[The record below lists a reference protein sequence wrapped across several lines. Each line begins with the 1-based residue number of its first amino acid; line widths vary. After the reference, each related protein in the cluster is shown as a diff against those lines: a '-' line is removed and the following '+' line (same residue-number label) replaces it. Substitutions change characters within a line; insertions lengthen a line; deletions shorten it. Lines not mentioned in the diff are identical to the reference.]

1 MGSSVKVIA
10 ISIIIFMLLAV
21 IGIVSYGNEQEKAR
35 EAVQLSEENTVEIAQ
50 GSQAGMELV
59 GEDTRAFL
67 KDDTFFDADSGVVQ
81 PSYTVPAAEEQAAG
95 TQEAE
100 MPEAEGKEVSLLM
113 TSVAKDLRVRI
124 VDSTGKLEEGTE
136 FCITLNQK
144 DEYKDEDKNGV
155 IYIENLSAGEYEVAL
170 KPVSGYKVS
179 GGASRIT
186 IKQSIEY
193 MAMSE
198 SDFLIMTEDKIDA
211 AKEDLEVREAKAD
224 ADSTEITK
232 VQDNITNVS
241 FGIDV
246 SKWNG
251 DIDWQKV
258 KKAGVDYAII
268 RLGYRG
274 ASTGALV
281 QDPYFEANV
290 KGAAEAGVPIGVYFF
305 TQAVNA
311 MEAVEEASMVLS
323 LCKNISLQYPIFIDT
338 EGAGGNGRADSLDTE
353 TRTQVCETFCK
364 TITNAGYKSGVYAA
378 RNWLNNNLKIDR
390 LKDFVIWLAEYRDKP
405 LYQGTYHMWQYSSNG
420 SIDGISGRVD
430 LNLSYMEQTGGSSS
444 SGSGFSGNSSTGGSN
459 SSNSSTGGS
468 NNSGNSS
475 TGGSNG
481 NGSTGGS
488 NNSGN
493 SSTGGSNSSGNSS
506 TGGSNSSG
514 NGSTGGKNNNS
525 NNNSSNNNNGN
536 NSGNSSTNG
545 KNTYVTEPVKD
556 PTYSQG
562 TYPNTYATD
571 PGNYPNTY
579 ATGSGSYPN
588 TYVTEPVKDPTYSQG
603 R

>member
-10 ISIIIFMLLAV
+10 VSIIIFMFLAV

-35 EAVQLSEENTVEIAQ
+35 EAVQLSEENTIETAQ
-50 GSQAGMELV
+50 RNQTEMELV

-95 TQEAE
+95 TQETE
-100 MPEAEGKEVSLLM
+100 TPEAEGKEVSLLM
-113 TSVAKDLRVRI
+113 TSVAKDLRIRI

-136 FCITLNQK
+136 FCITLNQN

-170 KPVSGYKVS
+170 KPVAGYKVS

-378 RNWLNNNLKIDR
+378 RNWLNNNLKADR

-430 LNLSYMEQTGGSSS
+430 LNLSYMEQMGGSTSP
-444 SGSGFSGNSSTGGSN
+444 GSGFSGNSSSGNN
-459 SSNSSTGGS
+459 SSG
-468 NNSGNSS
+468 
-475 TGGSNG
+475 
-481 NGSTGGS
+481 
-488 NNSGN
+488 
-493 SSTGGSNSSGNSS
+493 SSTGGSNSSGNSTS
-506 TGGSNSSG
+506 GSNSSG
-514 NGSTGGKNNNS
+514 NSTSGSNSSGSSTGGNSSTSGKNNNSNNNNSNNNNS
-525 NNNSSNNNNGN
+525 NNNSSNN
-536 NSGNSSTNG
+536 SGSSSTNG

-579 ATGSGSYPN
+579 ATDPGNYPN